1 MNLPELAKTI
11 RFDNASKGFDP
22 LEGGLSRYLL
32 LTCSEICEAQ
42 NEIRDGR
49 RVDEVYYSYGNKI
62 IDNSIQ
68 EGNMIT
74 TDFPDKPEGF
84 PVEIADAAIR
94 IMDIQAKMGYKI
106 ELLQNVFPWIRKDP
120 DITLDQELLAVVNT
134 VSDCFRRITDAEVK
148 LNMALSAL
156 FMIADECKFNM
167 LEVIDLKLAYNRTR
181 PPKHGRQF

>member
-49 RVDEVYYSYGNKI
+49 KVDEIYYSYGHKA
-62 IDNSIQ
+62 
-68 EGNMIT
+68 
-74 TDFPDKPEGF
+74 PDKPEGF

-94 IMDIQAKMGYKI
+94 IMDIQAKLGHKI

-120 DITLDQELLAVVNT
+120 DITLDQELLAIVNT
-134 VSDCFRRITDAEVK
+134 ISDCFRRIVDTEVK

-181 PPKHGRQF
+181 PPKHGRRF